1 MDQWDYLGLVPKGV
15 NADVDAVCWTNH
27 FWFSSSS
34 LTPRITTAW
43 RKHWIRNHCPPL
55 PPNRNMTAI
64 QHKTKKTYSYNQKE
78 IQQQKKNQ
86 KHKYLTALQW
96 TNALNIQ
103 ITGNYSIVNFS
114 FQESGRFCLYKHIRL
129 CYSITFRE
137 GKKYTEKSNDKQL
150 NSAMNILHLV
160 YVILSIYSSWSW
172 FNKLDQ

>member
-1 MDQWDYLGLVPKGV
+1 MLMLMQFVEQTISDS
-15 NADVDAVCWTNH
+15 AVH
-27 FWFSSSS
+27 RS
-34 LTPRITTAW
+34 LLESQPLEENTELETTAHPSPQTGIW
-43 RKHWIRNHCPPL
+43 QPFSTKQKNLLIQSEGNT
-55 PPNRNMTAI
+55 TA
-64 QHKTKKTYSYNQKE
+64 KKKT
-78 IQQQKKNQ
+78 Q